1 MQTAARPAMAHDQ
14 ENVAPA
20 AKAPHPAP
28 EPEKKK
34 KYVGARSRSSGRPAR
49 IPSRTRLGRS
59 SHPSRFSRR
68 PPRPRR
74 AAPLTT
80 TTAFPT
86 ATLGG
91 HARDRPKE
99 VKCPRVVTETYKDA
113 RSGETRT
120 RSYVRGRPLG
130 KGGFAVVYSM
140 QDPSTGESFA
150 AKVVAK
156 STLEKDRARQK
167 ILTEIRIHR
176 SVDNAHVVKF
186 KRCFEDK
193 DNVYILM
200 ELCSDKTL
208 ADVVKRRGRL
218 SESQCAPYLREIVS
232 AVYHLHVD
240 RRVIHRDLKLGNLF
254 LTPAGLDEAGIA
266 NTDRRGRT
274 SANEDDQSTSGPGS
288 DAELGVDPRLGTRL
302 KIGDFGLACVVDSL
316 DDRKLT
322 ICGTPNYIAPEVLAG
337 SKGGGHSFEVDVWS
351 IGVILYA
358 SLVGTP
364 PFQTSDV
371 RATYKKIRANAYEF
385 PKTDDGSGSFLLSQ
399 NAMDLIS
406 RCLAPKPSDRPSL
419 VEIAKHPLCRV
430 GAPGWRLPEKEK
442 ESKKESETKKRAD
455 AGEASSAERAPLA
468 PRAAALL
475 AAKHEKDASPS
486 AIGQKQSKAPRAPLS
501 PLPANLPARAAGRR
515 RASPSGAQNVLSVPN
530 EASPPAPPPAHPAA
544 FDVLEAQDVAA
555 DPRSNRLGP
564 EGPRRAAEEG
574 APRASEG
581 VPAAPPASPRL
592 RETFPLTRLVPNAAR
607 RGLPD
612 GKESVS
618 VRAAP
623 SAAALMSAGA
633 ESSSSLNAHTDDDD
647 DETSARVG
655 RRVAD
660 AMMEKGDAFFSA
672 SASASTRRVPVS
684 IPTADVSIASFPPVW
699 VTKWVDYTSKY
710 GLGYRLSDGTF
721 GVVFNDA
728 TKMSQGE
735 KCETN
740 GSGSGSPS
748 RRRAPR
754 EKKEDDAGDR
764 LEYRERARRGSGSNP
779 ERENGGDGTA
789 ACVSFSAS
797 APPPAGLEKKTKLMR
812 HFRGYLTRDGRSA
825 VEKTAGGLFDSF
837 PDRDGSLPGSSLR
850 GDEENVTPEVLPRAV
865 AETRAAAARS
875 SSNPSTSSSPYLP
888 HVKNWLRTKHAILF
902 RLSNRTIQ
910 VNFTDGSEI
919 LLSSEAQA
927 CVFVNPK
934 TKRRA
939 AHLLAKLPADPELL
953 RRLRYVKEVLH
964 QLVHRA

>member
-1 MQTAARPAMAHDQ
+1 M
-14 ENVAPA
+14 
-20 AKAPHPAP
+20 
-28 EPEKKK
+28 
-34 KYVGARSRSSGRPAR
+34 
-49 IPSRTRLGRS
+49 
-59 SHPSRFSRR
+59 
-68 PPRPRR
+68 
-74 AAPLTT
+74 
-80 TTAFPT
+80 
-86 ATLGG
+86 
-91 HARDRPKE
+91 
-99 VKCPRVVTETYKDA
+99 KCPRVVTETYKDA

-218 SESQCAPYLREIVS
+218 SEAQCAPYLREIVS
-232 AVYHLHVD
+232 AVYHLHVEK
-240 RRVIHRDLKLGNLF
+240 RVIHRDLKLGNLF
-254 LTPAGLDEAGIA
+254 LTPAGLDEACIA
-266 NTDRRGRT
+266 NTDRRGH
-274 SANEDDQSTSGPGS
+274 SSSDEDDRSTSGPGS
-288 DAELGVDPRLGTRL
+288 DEELGVDPKLGTRL
-302 KIGDFGLACVVDSL
+302 KIGDFGLACVVDSH

-385 PKTDDGSGSFLLSQ
+385 PKKDDGSGSFLLSR
-399 NAMDLIS
+399 NAMDLIK
-406 RCLAPKPSDRPSL
+406 RCLAPKPSDRPKL
-419 VEIAKHPLCRV
+419 VEIANHPLCRV

-442 ESKKESETKKRAD
+442 EKEMKSLPGKEAETKKCAD
-455 AGEASSAERAPLA
+455 AGEASSSERAHVA

-475 AAKHEKDASPS
+475 AAKPCASPS
-486 AIGQKQSKAPRAPLS
+486 ASGAKQSKAPRAPLS

-515 RASPSGAQNVLSVPN
+515 RASQSGAQNAVPN
-530 EASPPAPPPAHPAA
+530 EASPPAPPPAHPAP

-555 DPRSNRLGP
+555 DPRSNRA
-564 EGPRRAAEEG
+564 GPRRAAEEG

-581 VPAAPPASPRL
+581 VPAAPPASPR
-592 RETFPLTRLVPNAAR
+592 RETVTSTRGVL
-607 RGLPD
+607 D
-612 GKESVS
+612 

-647 DETSARVG
+647 DDEKRVG
-655 RRVAD
+655 SAFVAD
-660 AMMEKGDAFFSA
+660 AMIEKG
-672 SASASTRRVPVS
+672 STAS
-684 IPTADVSIASFPPVW
+684 IPTDASIASFPPVW

-728 TKMSQGE
+728 TKMSQGAFGG
-735 KCETN
+735 ETN

-748 RRRAPR
+748 RRHPPR
-754 EKKEDDAGDR
+754 EKTNDAAGDR

-779 ERENGGDGTA
+779 ERENGVDGTA

-797 APPPAGLEKKTKLMR
+797 APPPVGLEKKTKLMR
-812 HFRGYLTRDGRSA
+812 HFRGYLARDGRSA

-837 PDRDGSLPGSSLR
+837 AECSDGSLPGSGSN
-850 GDEENVTPEVLPRAV
+850 GDERTNVTPEVLPRAV

-875 SSNPSTSSSPYLP
+875 SSNSSTSSSPYLP

-927 CVFVNPK
+927 CVFVNKK